1 MSMADDT
8 SLSIR
13 RRERAGMDN
22 GHADTIFIRDL
33 QLRFVIGVGAEE
45 RREKQD
51 LLVNLELVVDLG
63 KAGKSDRIAD
73 TVNYRDLKKRILHLA
88 EHSRYQLVEALAE
101 RIAAVCLSDDRI
113 TRVNVSVE
121 KPSALRFAR
130 TVGVKIERNSSAKQ
144 ASNAFIGIGSNI
156 DPKSNIEKAIHLLTK
171 ELRITGLSAFYETQ
185 AIDSPGA
192 PAFINGVLRIETDM
206 PPNELKH
213 SVLRRIEE
221 KLGRVRSL
229 DKNAPRTIDLDILVY
244 GDLVIEME
252 DLRVPDPEIHDRPFL
267 AFPIFELDPDLVI
280 PGTNEPIRKIVAKMG
295 NLRDRLKPLSQFTD
309 RIRMPSPRPPQAREW
324 LL

>member
-1 MSMADDT
+1 
-8 SLSIR
+8 
-13 RRERAGMDN
+13 MDS
-22 GHADTIFIRDL
+22 GHVDTIFIRDL
-33 QLRFVIGVGAEE
+33 QLRCVIGVNPEE

-51 LLVNLELVVDLG
+51 VLVNLELTLDLG
-63 KAGKSDRIAD
+63 KAGRSDQIAD
-73 TVNYRDLKKRILHLA
+73 TVNYRDLKKRILSLA

-113 TRVNVSVE
+113 THVNVSVE

-144 ASNAFIGIGSNI
+144 ISRVFIGIASNI
-156 DPKSNIEKAIHLLTK
+156 DPKSNIEKAVHLLTR
-171 ELRITGLSAFYETQ
+171 ELRITGLSAFYETE
-185 AIDSPGA
+185 AINSPGA
-192 PAFINGVLRIETDM
+192 PAFINGVLRIETAL

-213 SVLRRIEE
+213 SVLRVIEE
-221 KLGRVRSL
+221 KLGRVRST
-229 DKNAPRTIDLDILVY
+229 DKNAPRPIDLDILIY

-252 DLRVPDPEIHDRPFL
+252 DLRVPDPEIRERPFL

-280 PGTNEPIRKIVAKMG
+280 PGTNEPIRKIVAYMR
-295 NLRDRLKPLSQFTD
+295 NLRERLRPLPQFTD